1 MAVPVFLS
9 VTIAGLLGF
18 VSIGPAPAQ
27 TYPGKA
33 VRVVVPTAPGGGSDI
48 QARLLAKAF
57 QESMG
62 QPFVVENRPGAS
74 GIIGVELVAKAP
86 PDGYTILVGTALL
99 ATNAALYKKLP
110 FDAARDLAPV
120 GQISF
125 APQLMIVHPS
135 VPARSVKEF
144 VALAKRH
151 PGKLNAGSSGS
162 GSANHLALEMFKQR
176 AGIDVTH
183 IPYKSGAPA
192 IIALVSGEVAFTFTG
207 AVTALP
213 PVRAKQVRALA
224 VTSLKRS
231 SLLPDVPTMDSFYP
245 GFESANWYAMFVPA
259 GTPAAVIGRLNS
271 EMVRTLKSPEI
282 VDFMKREGAEP
293 VGSTPQELA
302 AYFRRE
308 VERYAEVIRIGNVRV
323 E

>member
-1 MAVPVFLS
+1 MPRCVFLRI
-9 VTIAGLLGF
+9 TTAGLLGF
-18 VSIGPAPAQ
+18 AFGAVALGQ
-27 TYPGKA
+27 TYPSKA

-48 QARLLAKAF
+48 QARLLAKTF
-57 QESMG
+57 QEVMG

-110 FDAARDLAPV
+110 FDAAKDLAPV

-135 VPARSVKEF
+135 VPARSLKEF
-144 VALAKRH
+144 VALAKRY

-213 PVRAKQVRALA
+213 PLRAKQVRAFA

-282 VDFMKREGAEP
+282 LDFMKREGAEP

>member
-1 MAVPVFLS
+1 MVRQGFQS
-9 VTIAGLLGF
+9 IFTAGLL
-18 VSIGPAPAQ
+18 SLAYAAAAPAQ
-27 TYPGKA
+27 VYPVKP

-62 QPFVVENRPGAS
+62 QPFVVENRAGAS

-86 PDGYTILVGTALL
+86 ADGHTILVGTVLL

-110 FDAARDLAPV
+110 FDVAKDLAPV
-120 GQISF
+120 GQVSF

-144 VALAKRH
+144 VALAKKY
-151 PGKLNAGSSGS
+151 PGKLNAGSSGN

-176 AGIDVTH
+176 AGIDVAH

-213 PVRAKQVRALA
+213 PVRAKQVRAFA

-231 SLLPDVPTMDSFYP
+231 SLLPDVPTMDSLYP
-245 GFESANWYAMFVPA
+245 GFESANWYAMYVPA

-271 EMVRTLKSPEI
+271 EMVRTLKSPEVI
-282 VDFMKREGAEP
+282 DFMKREGAEP

-308 VERYAEVIRIGNVRV
+308 VERYAEVIRVGKVRV